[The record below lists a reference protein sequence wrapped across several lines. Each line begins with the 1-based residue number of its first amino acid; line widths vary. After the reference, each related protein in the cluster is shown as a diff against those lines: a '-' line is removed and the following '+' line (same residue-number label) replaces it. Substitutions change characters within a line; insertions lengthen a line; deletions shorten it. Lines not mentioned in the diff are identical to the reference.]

1 MHDLVGGFTLD
12 ALHRRDATC
21 LQKRHLRSILH
32 HCRFSRPR
40 PVSSI
45 GHNNRQQ
52 IDPDMQVLGRYILSA
67 IYSALSVHVFVL
79 RNGLFTFGQTWQ
91 VALCVY
97 AWNILVAYLCLKLY
111 DEPVRKYLAK
121 RFSDRGK
128 KQK

>member
-40 PVSSI
+40 PVRSI

-79 RNGLFTFGQTWQ
+79 RMVDKERTVHFRPDLASGTMC
-91 VALCVY
+91 LCVEH
-97 AWNILVAYLCLKLY
+97 IGGLSMP
-111 DEPVRKYLAK
+111 ETI
-121 RFSDRGK
+121 
-128 KQK
+128 